1 MSNLHIVHRDLKVS
15 NVFMH
20 KGAYKL
26 GDFGF
31 AIRASQVFKDIA
43 IGSPV
48 YMSP

>member
-1 MSNLHIVHRDLKVS
+1 MSTLNIVHRDLKVS
-15 NVFMH
+15 NIFVH
-20 KGAYKL
+20 KGTYKL

-31 AIRASQVFKDIA
+31 AIRANQVFKDIA